1 VGATSRCRHRG
12 GRGLAGGLLSA
23 LLFLHNGLFRA
34 GLLLTVIIGIWGLV
48 MYFRKLPP
56 GGGFRSTLVLT
67 EVLFIL
73 QGLIGVGMFLGG
85 RRPHDSLHWLY
96 GVLLVLLLPIA
107 ATYVGGRGPRREAL
121 VYGIAGLFMAGLT
134 IRALT
139 TGA

>member
-1 VGATSRCRHRG
+1 MSNDNDLGDGS
-12 GRGLAGGLLSA
+12 LSV

-34 GLLLTVIIGIWGLV
+34 GLLITVIIGIWGLV
-48 MYFRKLPP
+48 MYFRKLPSS
-56 GGGFRSTLVLT
+56 GGFRSTLVLT
-67 EVLFIL
+67 EMLFIL
-73 QGLIGVGMFLGG
+73 QGLVGVGMFLGG
-85 RRPHDSLHWLY
+85 RRPHDPLHWLY

-107 ATYVGGRGPRREAL
+107 ATYTSGRGPRREVL

>member
-1 VGATSRCRHRG
+1 MCATSRCRHRRA
-12 GRGLAGGLLSA
+12 RGLAGSLLSA

-34 GLLLTVIIGIWGLV
+34 GLSLTVIIGIWGLV

-67 EVLFIL
+67 EVLFVL